1 MRIKRGV
8 TSHRKHQKVMH
19 ATRGYRMTKRR
30 LIKVAKEASLHAGEY
45 AFAGRR
51 LRKRDFRTLWITRIS
66 EAVKLNGLSYS
77 QFMSKLKSANIM
89 LDRKILAQLV
99 NEEPEVFEEIVD
111 SVKDVN

>member
-1 MRIKRGV
+1 
-8 TSHRKHQKVMH
+8 MH